1 MTDTTKQTL
10 KIQVP
15 TEWANEWPCSRLAGK
30 EINVVLDG
38 RDLVDFWITRESL
51 PEDLEGAELTAVIER
66 HLEEKA
72 KKKFID
78 EKVMFVAV

>member
-1 MTDTTKQTL
+1 M
-10 KIQVP
+10 
-15 TEWANEWPCSRLAGK
+15 
-30 EINVVLDG
+30 DG